1 MLHSFLWLNNI
12 PLYIMF
18 WGFPGDASGKEP
30 TCQCR
35 RHKRLRS
42 DPWVKKITWRRKW
55 QPTAVLLPGEFPWTE
70 KPGRLQSIGLQRVRH
85 DWNNLACTYFCFAYS
100 FCILFIRQWTL
111 AFCLFIR
118 QWTLALLLHF
128 GYCEHSHSN
137 TTFIFVWVPFFNSLR
152 YIPSSRITG

>member
-42 DPWVKKITWRRKW
+42 YSWVMKIPWRRKW
-55 QPTAVLLPGEFPWTE
+55 QPTPVLLPGEFPWTE
-70 KPGRLQSIGLQRVRH
+70 KPGRLQSIGLQRIRH
-85 DWNNLACTYFCFAYS
+85 DWSDLACTYFCSIYS
-100 FCILFIRQWTL
+100 SCVLFIHSSMDTCVDSTFWLLNIMPLLT
-111 AFCLFIR
+111 FTFKYNIHICLSPFS
-118 QWTLALLLHF
+118 QFF
-128 GYCEHSHSN
+128 GVY
-137 TTFIFVWVPFFNSLR
+137 TQQ
-152 YIPSSRITG
+152 

>member
-1 MLHSFLWLNNI
+1 MLHSFLWLNNT

-18 WGFPGDASGKEP
+18 WGFPGDTSGKEP

-42 DPWVKKITWRRKW
+42 NPWVKKITWRRKW
-55 QPTAVLLPGEFPWTE
+55 QPTPVLLPGKFPWTE

-100 FCILFIRQWTL
+100 FCILFIHLSMDT
-111 AFCLFIR
+111 CILFIHSSVDTCVASTFWLL
-118 QWTLALLLHF
+118 WTF
-128 GYCEHSHSN
+128 
-137 TTFIFVWVPFFNSLR
+137 TFKYNIHICLSPIFQFFEV
-152 YIPSSRITG
+152 YTQH